1 MRTFAK
7 WSAWRFRWEIR
18 DLMQGSFIS
27 FIHIVFILLKPCFF
41 AFLQIFLLTLTILR
55 SFTDKQTGD
64 ISVFL
69 TSSLLSCNASIHFFL
84 LSISSYYGGLFYIK
98 SFPTILIFDGMKNSF
113 LKSLSLHWCFVYR
126 KFYENFIS
134 KN

>member
-1 MRTFAK
+1 
-7 WSAWRFRWEIR
+7 
-18 DLMQGSFIS
+18 MQGSFIS

-69 TSSLLSCNASIHFFL
+69 TSSLLSCNASIHFFFL
-84 LSISSYYGGLFYIK
+84 LSISSNYGGLFYIK